1 MRNMSFCGL
10 LLATFSI
17 FASSAEEVQA
27 QAPVPVDKEATV
39 TTLTSLVNPVEL
51 GDEVTLELEVS
62 AVNPTT
68 ETPTGTVTVYRGDFV
83 WHIIDNYPGG
93 KATFRYNASSVG
105 TEVFRGVYDGN
116 DSFEGSQSDALSQ
129 VVTKR
134 ATATTLTSDIN
145 PSVVGQQVTLS
156 VSVAPVA
163 PSTNTPT
170 GTVTV
175 LSDDGPFLVVPY
187 SGDTITATFPLDA
200 AGTVIY
206 RALYSGNDS
215 FAASTAPD
223 LSQTVKA
230 GRTTVGLTVS
240 STDAV
245 PGETIKVV
253 ATVAAVS
260 PASGTPRG
268 QVRFKDGGKTIATV
282 DLKNGKARFK
292 TKALA
297 IGAREIV
304 AKYRG
309 SDDWA
314 ASASDAQTVTVDPRV
329 GAEFPVNETTAGA
342 QRDPALAALASGG
355 FSVIWQGP
363 DQDGTG
369 IFGQRFNANAK
380 RRGAEF
386 QVNSDTD
393 HAQSMP
399 AAAGFADGGFVAT
412 WTSDTG
418 DGGGADVFG
427 QRFSGTGKPRG
438 DAVRVDGSTAFGQG
452 APVVAALNTGGHVL
466 LWSVDAQES
475 RSLSLEGGATGIF
488 GRRFGA
494 DGKPAGKAF
503 QVNTAIAKDHVAPAV
518 APLADG
524 GFVAAWASR
533 GQDGSGFGV
542 FAQRFDKK
550 ARPEGAEFRVNS
562 ETAGSQ
568 TLPAVAGLSGGGFV
582 VTWQS
587 RKQDGSGL
595 GIFAQRYSASGKAKG
610 DAFAV
615 NTTTKRDQWQP
626 AITPTA
632 AGGFLIAWTSN
643 RQDGSG
649 QGVYGQMFDRTG
661 GRIDTEFPI
670 NVTSRQDQWQ
680 PDLATLDSGD
690 LIAVWTSHKQDGSK
704 AGVFGRLLRFEQ

>member
-1 MRNMSFCGL
+1 MRDLSFCGL
-10 LLATFSI
+10 LLATIAI
-17 FASSAEEVQA
+17 FASSAEDARA

-39 TTLTSLVNPVEL
+39 TTLTSVVNPVEL
-51 GDEVTLELEVS
+51 GEEVTLEIDVS

-68 ETPTGTVTVYRGDFV
+68 ETPTGTITVYRDDFV

-93 KATFRYNASSVG
+93 TATFRYTASSVG
-105 TEVFRGVYDGN
+105 TEVFRAVYDGN

-129 VVTKR
+129 VVNKR

-145 PSVVGQQVTLS
+145 PSVVGQEITLS

-170 GTVTV
+170 GTVTI
-175 LSDDGPFLVVPY
+175 LSDDVPFLIVPY
-187 SGDTITATFPLDA
+187 SGDTITAVFPIDA

-206 RALYSGNDS
+206 RALYSGNDV

-223 LSQTVKA
+223 LSQIVTP
-230 GRTTVGLTVS
+230 GETTVGLTVS
-240 STDAV
+240 ATDAV
-245 PGETIKVV
+245 PGETIKVT
-253 ATVAAVS
+253 ATVEAVS
-260 PASGTPRG
+260 PASGTPQG

-282 DLKNGKARFK
+282 ALKNGEARFK

-297 IGAREIV
+297 IGAHEII

-314 ASASDAQTVTVDPRV
+314 ASASNMETITVDPRV

-355 FSVIWQGP
+355 FSVLWQGP
-363 DQDGTG
+363 DQDRTG
-369 IFGQRFNANAK
+369 NFGQRFNAEAK
-380 RRGAEF
+380 RRGGEF
-386 QVNSDTD
+386 QVNSDAD
-393 HAQSMP
+393 QAQSMP
-399 AAAGFADGGFVAT
+399 AAAGFAEGGFVAT
-412 WTSDTG
+412 WTSDTE
-418 DGGGADVFG
+418 DGNGADVLG

-438 DAVRVDGSTAFGQG
+438 DAVQADGSTASGQG
-452 APVVAALNTGGHVL
+452 EPVVAALNQGGHVL
-466 LWSVDAQES
+466 LWTADEQES
-475 RSLSLEGGATGIF
+475 RSASFEGGAPGIF

-503 QVNTAIAKDHVAPAV
+503 QVNTATAKDHVAPAV

-542 FAQRFDKK
+542 FAQRFDEK
-550 ARPEGAEFRVNS
+550 ARPQGEEFQVNS
-562 ETAGSQ
+562 ETAGNQ
-568 TLPAVAGLSGGGFV
+568 AMPAIAGLLGGGFV

-587 RKQDGSGL
+587 HKQDGSGL

-610 DAFAV
+610 NAFPV

-632 AGGFLIAWTSN
+632 TGGFLIAWASN

-661 GRIDTEFPI
+661 GRVDAEFPI
-670 NVTSRQDQWQ
+670 NVTTRQDQWG

-690 LIAVWTSHKQDGSK
+690 LIAVWTSRKQDGSED
-704 AGVFGRLLRFEQ
+704 GVFGHLLRFSQ